1 MSKRAPTILTH
12 FPYGFPDEHI
22 ASRVTRF
29 HIQSGN
35 VSSLVTFQHLFE
47 KPPFSL
53 SALVQPNL
61 QQLASRFPGDA
72 RDNLNSIE
80 LKSTLSPLFQQFYVG
95 TEHESGLKS
104 QSVRWIVGEKG
115 LMKICPHCLIADKK
129 EHGWPYLHRS
139 HQIPGITICWRH
151 GTALLERCPDCSCP
165 YSLPSQLVETAWR
178 GCSCGLNTK
187 TLASRP
193 SPEPTKHEH
202 QLAQFAHELLQ
213 AESIQLTRA
222 QLTQL
227 YRQQAHALGMQWGA
241 FRINRQLLIKRI
253 VAFFGPAL
261 LSRIDPAFRKKSHA
275 GWLKVFEEKSNTE
288 SPLYRH
294 ILLSFFLFRSYAV
307 FREKAITVSQEANK
321 HANIESSIE
330 QKADGAASRLSAQLE
345 QAALRYHSDI
355 TQLWASHTGTM
366 RRLLKLDQAM
376 FKQLENKLQIMPR
389 RRKKNQP
396 RSLTANTLAN
406 DDQLWAQAI
415 EKAAKQLYEANDCPI
430 WITKNRIIKL
440 AQSQMKKKKTLAVD
454 AYPLA
459 IGMLETYAEGQWH
472 FYARRIVWLLHS
484 LIDTETPDHVIRTIS
499 RLEYHKGRA
508 VIAYFA
514 DCPRGTGTS
523 AQVVS
528 GYLAR
533 KNILRNWSGPDP
545 AREFDNPGRAYRLR
559 TSRAGKKGELATRP
573 YANHVHQLKKPTT
586 PTPNASRG

>member
-1 MSKRAPTILTH
+1 LSKRAPTILTH
-12 FPYGFPDEHI
+12 FPSGLPYEHI

-35 VSSLVTFQHLFE
+35 LSSLVTFQQLFE
-47 KPPFSL
+47 RLPFSL

-61 QQLASRFPGDA
+61 QKLASRLPGDA
-72 RDNLNSIE
+72 RDNLDFIE
-80 LKSTLSPLFQQFYVG
+80 IKSTLRPLFQQFYVG
-95 TEHESGLKS
+95 TEHKSGPKS

-115 LMKICPHCLIADKK
+115 LMKICPHCLIADKE

-139 HQIPGITICWRH
+139 HQIPGITTCWRH

-165 YSLPSQLVETAWR
+165 YSLPNQLVETAWR

-187 TLASRP
+187 ALASRP
-193 SPEPTKHEH
+193 APEPAKHEH
-202 QLAQFAHELLQ
+202 QLAQFAHDLIE

-227 YRQQAHALGMQWGA
+227 YRQQAHALGMQYGA
-241 FRINRQLLIKRI
+241 FRINRQLLIKR
-253 VAFFGPAL
+253 VSAFFGPAL
-261 LSRIDPAFRKKSHA
+261 LSRIDPAFRKKSNT

-294 ILLSFFLFRSYAV
+294 ILMSFFLFRSYAV
-307 FREKAITVSQEANK
+307 FREKAIAITQEVSQHDNLK
-321 HANIESSIE
+321 SSIE
-330 QKADGAASRLSAQLE
+330 QEAANAAHKLFAQLE

-366 RRLLKLDQAM
+366 RRLLKLDPAM
-376 FKQLENKLQIMPR
+376 FKQLEKRLQIMQR
-389 RRKKNQP
+389 RRKKIQS
-396 RSLTANTLAN
+396 RALTAKLAD
-406 DDQLWAQAI
+406 DDQLWAQAF

-440 AQSQMKKKKTLAVD
+440 AQSQMKKKKSLTVD
-454 AYPLA
+454 EYPMA
-459 IGMLETYAEGQWH
+459 IDILDTYAEGQWH
-472 FYARRIVWLLHS
+472 FYARRLAWLLHS

-499 RLEYHKGRA
+499 GLEYHKCRA
-508 VIAYFA
+508 VIAHFA

-545 AREFDNPGRAYRLR
+545 AREFDNPGRTYRLR
-559 TSRAGKKGELATRP
+559 TSRAGKKGELALRP
-573 YANHVHQLKKPTT
+573 YANHVH
-586 PTPNASRG
+586 